1 MNKPDLDQ
9 WTTAFAL
16 MAFLGLFL
24 APLLL
29 KQAGQRR
36 HQIRYVVAIL
46 VLFSIVLVYYV
57 LYWSHYLQYFPFL
70 NRLAELL
77 FLLFGVLFYFYLK
90 ELLHQPIP
98 FRSQLLHFL
107 PFLLALSTHYLL
119 ILLEIILPDSLIQ
132 SPPFSDYRYFYKGL
146 PWLVLIHLSLYA
158 IAIIR
163 LQPSFQTLQEVA
175 RWARWFSLC
184 YLGFVVA
191 NWSYYLLVDMPFF
204 NREWDYAISLSMA
217 IFIGLVAVLA
227 YVQPHIFQAS
237 QLPFAEL
244 RTLTTSISKSPKIR
258 LSPII
263 ARTPVAQSE
272 PTVRYRHSGLPAHVA
287 HQFAQQLQGL
297 MRTEQL
303 YHDNELRLETVADRL
318 NISRHHLSQ
327 VLNEQLGMNFFEYIN
342 SLRVNEA
349 RELLRQVPR
358 QQLNIIEVAYQVG
371 FNNKVSFNKAFK
383 QATGLTPSEFR
394 RSMQGTTD
402 YNCSTPADEK

>member
-16 MAFLGLFL
+16 IAFLGLFL

-57 LYWSHYLQYFPFL
+57 LYWSHYLQYFPVL

-77 FLLFGVLFYFYLK
+77 FLSFGVLFYFYLK

-98 FRSQLLHFL
+98 FRSRLIHFL
-107 PFLLALSTHYLL
+107 PFLIAFSAHFF
-119 ILLEIILPDSLIQ
+119 ILLVDAILPDSLSQ
-132 SPPFSDYRYFYKGL
+132 SPPFSYYRYFYKGL
-146 PWLVLIHLSLYA
+146 PWLVLVHLSLYA

-175 RWARWFSLC
+175 RWARWFSFC

-227 YVQPHIFQAS
+227 YVQPHIFQTS
-237 QLPFAEL
+237 QLPLTEL
-244 RTLTTSISKSPKIR
+244 STLTSSISTASTARSGPVSTRTSIP
-258 LSPII
+258 
-263 ARTPVAQSE
+263 E
-272 PTVRYRHSGLPAHVA
+272 PEVRYRHSGLPAHVA
-287 HQFAQQLQGL
+287 RQFAQQLQGL

-327 VLNEQLGMNFFEYIN
+327 VLNEQLGMSFFEYIN

-383 QATGLTPSEFR
+383 QATGQTPSEFR
-394 RSMQGTTD
+394 RSMQDTPN
-402 YNCSTPADEK
+402 YNCSSPADEN